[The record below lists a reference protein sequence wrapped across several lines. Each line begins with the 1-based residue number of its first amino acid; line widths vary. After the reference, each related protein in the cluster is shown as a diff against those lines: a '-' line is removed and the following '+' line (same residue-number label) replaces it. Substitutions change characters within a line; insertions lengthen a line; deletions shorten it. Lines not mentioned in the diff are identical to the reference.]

1 MKYRVRWS
9 SVAEDELTR
18 LWIRATDRA
27 EVTKAAQSID
37 KQLAGNAPNE
47 GESRARGLRIIFASP
62 LAATYRV
69 FQNSMDVYVTH
80 VWRFR
85 VG

>member
-1 MKYRVRWS
+1 MRYRVRWS
-9 SVAEDELTR
+9 RAAEDELTR
-18 LWIRATDRA
+18 IWLRATNRA
-27 EVTKAAQSID
+27 AITAAAQSID
-37 KQLAGNAPNE
+37 ARLAANASNE
-47 GESRARGLRIIFASP
+47 GESRPHGLRIIFASP

-69 FQNSMDVYVTH
+69 NTNTGEVYVAN